1 MTLKC
6 PTSSPAFTIGT
17 LTSMVPLCSTAS
29 GESAAEPSVSRMSLS
44 SRVALPSEASIVP
57 STNSMRACLRS
68 GMLAIARIAA
78 IAAGRSRSAAACDTT
93 DANTPAVS
101 RSARVLVSR

>member
-44 SRVALPSEASIVP
+44 SRVALP
-57 STNSMRACLRS
+57 RS